1 MNKVLKT
8 VKTELEWLE
17 KDYKASLSFKG
28 HKNLEKLSYIILY
41 NRKKISLKIDF
52 LYMPHEQAVV
62 VNLAYD
68 IKLKNK
74 EDRTEEF
81 SFSDVSKGKNLPII
95 NPDDIKRIS
104 DTLNY
109 EVVDGKIVSTLSPLT
124 QALTFTEIIKRNI
137 NTIVDYGKIIQK
149 SF

>member
-8 VKTELEWLE
+8 VKTELEWLD

-28 HKNLEKLSYIILY
+28 HKNLEKLSYLILY
-41 NRKKISLKIDF
+41 NRKKISLKIHF

-62 VNLAYD
+62 VNLSYD

-74 EDRTEEF
+74 VDRTEEF
-81 SFSDVSKGKNLPII
+81 SFSDVSKGNNLPII